1 MVRRQKDVK
10 ILYGLVLISTL
21 IKSVLLENASDNYS
35 LSNDID
41 LYFEKIF
48 DKEQL
53 YKKFF
58 TCNFKGCSSWKIE
71 L

>member
-41 LYFEKIF
+41 FYFEKF
-48 DKEQL
+48 LKVVVLKVVVPGKLNYRQNL
-53 YKKFF
+53 
-58 TCNFKGCSSWKIE
+58 E
-71 L
+71 LL

>member
-1 MVRRQKDVK
+1 MVRRQKDGK

-21 IKSVLLENASDNYS
+21 IKSVLLENVSDNYS

-41 LYFEKIF
+41 FYFEKFF
-48 DKEQL
+48 DKERL
-53 YKKFF
+53 YKKIF